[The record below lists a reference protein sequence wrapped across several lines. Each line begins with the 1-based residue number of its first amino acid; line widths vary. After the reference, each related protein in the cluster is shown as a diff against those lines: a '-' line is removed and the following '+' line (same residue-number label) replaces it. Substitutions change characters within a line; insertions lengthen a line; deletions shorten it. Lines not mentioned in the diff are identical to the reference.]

1 MQLND
6 KTVPRVFKLLLS
18 IREVSKVHRSLFIAG
33 GGAEDFRGIT
43 WFLGKQKGGSVV
55 TENPKGGSLKTLEG
69 FREGD
74 QSNLLGKLRHGG
86 GGSRKSSKL
95 LGGSLQWSNR
105 QRGNRLNFTL
115 FSRKCSAKAS
125 AKRARSAL
133 PGCLCL
139 ALLIRLPL
147 ASARLKNWNNA
158 KKYHRLCRLQGR
170 VVQSSVKITQ
180 G

>member
-1 MQLND
+1 M
-6 KTVPRVFKLLLS
+6 
-18 IREVSKVHRSLFIAG
+18 RSLKSAPVIIYRR

-43 WFLGKQKGGSVV
+43 WFLGEQKGGSVV
-55 TENPKGGSLKTLEG
+55 TENPKGGITENFGRIQRGGPIKFTWKVKTWA
-69 FREGD
+69 
-74 QSNLLGKLRHGG
+74 G

-133 PGCLCL
+133 PGRLCL